1 MPNHRIGR
9 LSEDIKREL
18 SALLRELK
26 DPRISEMTSIL
37 RCEVSPDGS
46 HCKVHVT
53 GPRGMKP
60 PSRRAAKGLTSAA
73 GYLRRE
79 LGSRLKMR
87 KCPELHFIPDT
98 SIAYSAHI
106 NELLARHR
114 PERPGGRGAGR
125 RRRVRRGLMLTKTEA
140 AESCWPWRTF

>member
-1 MPNHRIGR
+1 MANHRIGR

-37 RCEVSPDGS
+37 RCEISPDGS

-53 GPRGMKP
+53 ALGDENAVKE
-60 PSRRAAKGLTSAA
+60 SCKGLTSAS

-79 LGSRLKMR
+79 LGNRLKMR

-106 NELLARHR
+106 NELLHEIAR
-114 PERPGGRGAGR
+114 
-125 RRRVRRGLMLTKTEA
+125 KTPSTE
-140 AESCWPWRTF
+140 EDSGEEE

>member
-18 SALLRELK
+18 SALLRDLK

-53 GPRGMKP
+53 ALGDEQAVKE
-60 PSRRAAKGLTSAA
+60 SCKGLTSAA

-79 LGSRLKMR
+79 LGSRLTIR
-87 KCPELHFIPDT
+87 KVPELHFIPDT

-106 NELLARHR
+106 NELLHEIAKNA
-114 PERPGGRGAGR
+114 PEDGGADG
-125 RRRVRRGLMLTKTEA
+125 E
-140 AESCWPWRTF
+140 EE

>member
-53 GPRGMKP
+53 ALGDETAVQE
-60 PSRRAAKGLTSAA
+60 SCKGLTSAA

-106 NELLARHR
+106 NELLHGIARNA
-114 PERPGGRGAGR
+114 PEE
-125 RRRVRRGLMLTKTEA
+125 EA
-140 AESCWPWRTF
+140 PDVEEE

>member
-53 GPRGMKP
+53 ALGMKP
-60 PSRRAAKGLTSAA
+60 PSRRAAKG
-73 GYLRRE
+73 
-79 LGSRLKMR
+79 
-87 KCPELHFIPDT
+87 
-98 SIAYSAHI
+98 
-106 NELLARHR
+106 
-114 PERPGGRGAGR
+114 
-125 RRRVRRGLMLTKTEA
+125 
-140 AESCWPWRTF
+140 